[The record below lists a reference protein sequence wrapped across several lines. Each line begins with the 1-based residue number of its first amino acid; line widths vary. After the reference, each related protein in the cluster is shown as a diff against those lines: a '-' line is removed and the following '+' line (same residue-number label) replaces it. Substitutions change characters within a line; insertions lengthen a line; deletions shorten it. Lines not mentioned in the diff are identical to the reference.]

1 MADLLLEVIR
11 GVMRVLVVED
21 DAVLLNGL
29 QVGLGLAGFTV
40 DAVSTCGDASA
51 ALHSSA
57 FDAVVLDL
65 MLPDGSGL
73 DILDEMRARK
83 VATPVLLLTA
93 RDSIPDRIAGLD
105 AGADDYLGKPFDLNE
120 VAARL
125 RALTRRGNGTAS
137 ACRVWRELRL
147 DPAMMTVS
155 RSGDPVKLSRR
166 EFSILHALMDRPGQI
181 LSKGHLE
188 DRLYGWQEDVE
199 SNTIEVHIHNLRQ
212 KLGPATIETVRGVG
226 YRLAEESP

>member
-1 MADLLLEVIR
+1 
-11 GVMRVLVVED
+11 MRVLLVED
-21 DAVLLNGL
+21 DSVLMNGL

-40 DAVSTCGDASA
+40 DAVSTCADASA
-51 ALHSSA
+51 ALQSSV
-57 FDAVVLDL
+57 FDAVILDL

-73 DILDEMRARK
+73 GILDELRGRD
-83 VATPVLLLTA
+83 VGTPVLLLTA
-93 RDSIPDRIAGLD
+93 RDSVPDRIAGLD
-105 AGADDYLGKPFDLNE
+105 AGADDYLGKPFDLDE

-125 RALTRRGNGTAS
+125 RALTRRGNGSAS

-147 DPAMMTVS
+147 DPAAMVVS
-155 RSGDPVKLSRR
+155 KSGESVRLSRR

-181 LSKGHLE
+181 LSKSQLE

-212 KLGPATIETVRGVG
+212 KLGPGVIETVRGVG
-226 YRLAEESP
+226 YKLAEANG